1 MLYVIYFAALVYL
14 LSVIREPKRR
24 RIANLRAR
32 HQSFEK

>member
-14 LSVIREPKRR
+14 LTASKRR